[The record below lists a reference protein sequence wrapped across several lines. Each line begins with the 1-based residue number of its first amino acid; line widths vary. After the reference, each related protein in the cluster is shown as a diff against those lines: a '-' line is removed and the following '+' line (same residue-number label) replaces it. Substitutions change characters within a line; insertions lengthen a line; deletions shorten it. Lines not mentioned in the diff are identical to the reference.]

1 MNLKKEFLKF
11 QAKTNPYPIGIEIKK
26 AKGTYI
32 IDTNNNYYLDFIAG
46 VSVCNLGHSNP
57 KIIKAIEK
65 QIKDYMHVMVY
76 GEFIQKPA
84 VSFAKELASK
94 VS

>member
-46 VSVCNLGHSNP
+46 VSVLT
-57 KIIKAIEK
+57 
-65 QIKDYMHVMVY
+65 
-76 GEFIQKPA
+76 
-84 VSFAKELASK
+84 
-94 VS
+94 